1 MSVDCTK
8 VIGYTITLATDD
20 KDVHKWFDYE
30 DEHLAIYKKYSK
42 YEFQRVTPIIPG
54 SIILIEDGMNGQY
67 VKLVKAEVFSRNN
80 DWPDDENEELELKD
94 TDDDLT
100 DLAEA
105 YEELTGNKFD
115 RSMARRLLW
124 WHFS

>member
-8 VIGYTITLATDD
+8 VIGYTITLATEE
-20 KDVHKWFDYE
+20 KDVDKWFNYE
-30 DEHLAIYKKYSK
+30 DEHPEIYKKYTK
-42 YEFQRVTPIIPG
+42 YAFERTTPLVPG

-67 VKLVKAEVFSRNN
+67 VKLVKAEVFSRNCS
-80 DWPDDENEELELKD
+80 WPDNETEEIELKD
-94 TDDDLT
+94 TSDDLT

-115 RSMARRLLW
+115 RSMAHRLLW